1 MPRMPGNDS
10 LPHES
15 PPTVSMKVLSKPGW
29 QAALS
34 LARWVDSKFSME
46 INCNHAWL
54 NVRNPVL
61 SEIFIQSSDSN
72 AIQSQSFQTSS
83 YTGASH
89 SQTPLPRLVLVC
101 CRRRFGTRKRTLC
114 HGTFAELTWLSQ
126 AALQPF
132 LSRLYCAQ
140 RSTVCVHTVSS
151 DLFALQDGSYSAST
165 MAVSREL

>member
-1 MPRMPGNDS
+1 MQSNRNRSKLHRTPVLHIRK
-10 LPHES
+10 LPYL
-15 PPTVSMKVLSKPGW
+15 VLSSC
-29 QAALS
+29 AAVGDS
-34 LARWVDSKFSME
+34 ALA
-46 INCNHAWL
+46 
-54 NVRNPVL
+54 NV
-61 SEIFIQSSDSN
+61 Q
-72 AIQSQSFQTSS
+72 
-83 YTGASH
+83 Y
-89 SQTPLPRLVLVC
+89 C
-101 CRRRFGTRKRTLC
+101 TLC

>member
-89 SQTPLPRLVLVC
+89 LQTPLPRLVLVC
-101 CRRRFGTRKRTLC
+101 CRGRFGTRKRTVLYTVSRHLC
-114 HGTFAELTWLSQ
+114 RADLIVTSSAAAIPV
-126 AALQPF
+126 AAL
-132 LSRLYCAQ
+132 LRTA
-140 RSTVCVHTVSS
+140 
-151 DLFALQDGSYSAST
+151 
-165 MAVSREL
+165 